1 MTCVFLLS
9 QVLIFEIVWAILL
22 LISVVLMA
30 EGVVLIT
37 QLVDD
42 ATESGA
48 FNATV
53 AAVVSTGKTGS
64 VAISNWFIQ
73 RRSTE
78 VRFEYLFGMTLT
90 CHRNSTS
97 VFFSE
102 RSPQSFATQKN
113 ESPLFSA
120 GQISR

>member
-22 LISVVLMA
+22 LISVALMA

-37 QLVDD
+37 QLVDG

-53 AAVVSTGKTGS
+53 AAEMSTGKTGL
-64 VAISNWFIQ
+64 VAISNWF
-73 RRSTE
+73 
-78 VRFEYLFGMTLT
+78 
-90 CHRNSTS
+90 N
-97 VFFSE
+97 
-102 RSPQSFATQKN
+102 
-113 ESPLFSA
+113 
-120 GQISR
+120 